1 MLLTKDRSPWKM
13 KNKWDKPCSSFSV
26 FPQERFQATPQRK
39 GMQGKLG
46 SLPEL
51 RRLCWESR
59 EAQTARGPWAEPW
72 RGGSH
77 TKWRSTRE
85 ICRWLSSILWLGTDQ
100 TCMCGNCPRL
110 GTELPE
116 RIRGNNLRSWE
127 LELVSVST
135 SLIEKPYNAEASH
148 RGRKKILLQYW
159 VRISSRL
166 NAALPPPKKVQGQ
179 D

>member
-1 MLLTKDRSPWKM
+1 MYFHKRDSRPRHRERECKESLVVFLSWRDFAESQEKPRDLLE
-13 KNKWDKPCSSFSV
+13 V
-26 FPQERFQATPQRK
+26 
-39 GMQGKLG
+39 
-46 SLPEL
+46 PE
-51 RRLCWESR
+51 
-59 EAQTARGPWAEPW
+59 QFEPW
-72 RGGSH
+72 RGRSH
-77 TKWRSTRE
+77 TKWRLTRE

-127 LELVSVST
+127 LELVSIST

-166 NAALPPPKKVQGQ
+166 NAALPPPKKVQGKTKLFPSNLLACQ
-179 D
+179 NKNKTARTL